1 MTERWGWRPWI
12 ALLTTGLF
20 LIVDGAFFVA
30 NLLKIAD
37 GGWIPLLLGSLLVV
51 LMTTWRKGIGAIR
64 LRAGAEREEP
74 ERFLRALLDGAVPRV
89 PGTAVFL
96 TRTTRPVPS
105 IMVRHVADLHALHRL
120 VASLTVEFE
129 EVPRVARADRVR
141 VEKVAE
147 DFWHITAHFG
157 FMEMPDLRAA
167 LAAAREHGCLLDL
180 DHAIFFGT
188 YDDVVPAEK
197 GERLLPAWRRWLFS
211 FMYRNAVRAVD
222 RYRLPRDRFV
232 TMGRQLP
239 V

>member
-1 MTERWGWRPWI
+1 
-12 ALLTTGLF
+12 
-20 LIVDGAFFVA
+20 
-30 NLLKIAD
+30 
-37 GGWIPLLLGSLLVV
+37 
-51 LMTTWRKGIGAIR
+51 
-64 LRAGAEREEP
+64 
-74 ERFLRALLDGAVPRV
+74 
-89 PGTAVFL
+89 
-96 TRTTRPVPS
+96 
-105 IMVRHVADLHALHRL
+105 MVRHVADLHALHRL